1 MRAAM
6 EIVFTIVV
14 GAVVILAVIALIA
27 RGRRIARRF
36 VMPVLVLLLAVL
48 FGIFLTTPQFGRRIQ
63 TALSTNVAESSPAP
77 EFPELKTRYYD
88 TPRAKVFDEANAA
101 IRSLSN
107 WKVVL
112 ADPATGSIAAEKRVL
127 MFVDDVRI
135 RVIAEGSRTRVDAR
149 SHSRVGKGDF
159 GENRR
164 HVAQFLTAL
173 DGRVR

>member
-1 MRAAM
+1 M
-6 EIVFTIVV
+6 EILFTIIAVAAV
-14 GAVVILAVIALIA
+14 IMAVVALIA
-27 RGRRIARRF
+27 RGSRIGRRF
-36 VMPVLVLLLAVL
+36 VTPLLVLLLAAL
-48 FGIFLTTPQFGRRIQ
+48 LGIFLTTPQFVRRMQ
-63 TALSTNVAESSPAP
+63 TALTTNVAQTSPTP

-88 TPRAKVFDEANAA
+88 APLAKVFDEASAA

-107 WKVVL
+107 WKVVS

-135 RVIAEGSRTRVDAR
+135 QVIAEGPRTRVDAR
-149 SHSRVGKGDF
+149 SNSRVGKGDF